1 MITKI
6 KNSAFGKKVIAFNN
20 KLDQW
25 VLFKKPINKIKKLSI
40 RNYFLSICSLKVI
53 FWKLINLVWISTLVM
68 ASGFLVRQF
77 AIDLVVNTH
86 QKEHGSIFSFTIN
99 NGVALGSLGNADVG
113 LVYFLQALPILIGSI
128 AFLFVKESYFYIPLL
143 FLLFGGMGNIIDR
156 SIPEYQLI
164 GIPGF
169 SDNPND
175 RGGNVIFHGVVDYW
189 RFSNS
194 VINLFDVYI
203 VTGICV
209 LILFLVINIVVKWND
224 EKKKEDNEKDKD
236 TPEWI
241 SKAASSTDTEIVS
254 VDNKPFGWTDQGD
267 NKPESKPSTKDDE

>member
-6 KNSAFGKKVIAFNN
+6 KNSSLGQKITAFNN
-20 KLDQW
+20 KLDQHI
-25 VLFKKPINKIKKLSI
+25 LFKKAINKIKKLAV

-53 FWKLINLVWISTLVM
+53 FWKLINLTWIAILVM
-68 ASGFLVRQF
+68 VSGFLVRQF
-77 AIDLVVNTH
+77 AIDLVVSTN
-86 QKEHGSIFSFTIN
+86 QKDHGSIFSFTIN

-113 LVYFLQALPILIGSI
+113 LVYFLQTLPIVIGSL
-128 AFLFVKESYFYIPLL
+128 AFLFVKDSYFYIPLL

-156 SIPEYQLI
+156 SIPEYELV
-164 GIPGF
+164 GIKGF
-169 SDNPND
+169 SDDPNQ

-189 RFSNS
+189 RFANS
-194 VINLFDVYI
+194 VINIFDVYI

-209 LILFLVINIVVKWND
+209 LIFFLILNIVIKWNE
-224 EKKKEDNEKDKD
+224 EKKKENKEKDED

-254 VDNKPFGWTDQGD
+254 VDNKPFGWDD
-267 NKPESKPSTKDDE
+267 KNKEKQPKPSNEDDEE